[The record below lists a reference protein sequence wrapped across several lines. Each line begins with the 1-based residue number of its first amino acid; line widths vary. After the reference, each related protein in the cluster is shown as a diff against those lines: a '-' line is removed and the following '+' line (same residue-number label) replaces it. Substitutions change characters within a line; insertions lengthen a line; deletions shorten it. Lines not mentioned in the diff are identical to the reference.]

1 MYTFCHLEFFV
12 HSVSLYMCSYE
23 GRKFAIKNLYLVV
36 EFRERSRSQD
46 ADR

>member
-12 HSVSLYMCSYE
+12 HSGSLYVSYE
-23 GRKFAIKNLYLVV
+23 GRKFAIKNLYRVV